1 MDQVPSASSEQPV
14 CMESS
19 PVDACSKKTEDHLD
33 GKDNSLIEG
42 MYLSANM
49 EIELIGEN
57 TAKISKEDCGDA
69 ELVQNVS
76 DHPLCVLLEGADA
89 NLLGDIP
96 TSHIQSGPAHY
107 QGQDLHNLF
116 KLMQG
121 LQKLVAEC
129 KDAIVNNNQLQ
140 MCKDLLKRMVH
151 AVAAHVIHLAG
162 QTKVYVPSVT
172 IQELEAFAQ
181 MSLWNKSAVR
191 VFADNF
197 VVFHGINKTHT
208 ALQSVIDH
216 FHIHI
221 KGLKAKRQ
229 KQSKPAT
236 VQKLCSEQENRK
248 QCIWTLPQ
256 TAYSVALLTAI
267 QKFAWDKQGAWPYLW
282 NSQAE
287 YSPSIAFVPGL
298 PINTYRSER
307 LSMKN
312 MYARHSAGPRVS
324 TISLFLD
331 LPTGLNVF
339 QVLQTSETGDYM
351 QM

>member
-69 ELVQNVS
+69 ELVQN
-76 DHPLCVLLEGADA
+76 GADA

-236 VQKLCSEQENRK
+236 VQKLCS
-248 QCIWTLPQ
+248 IWTLPQ

-307 LSMKN
+307 LSISSCNQESNIQLSILLGKTCMPGI
-312 MYARHSAGPRVS
+312 AQGLGSALSVC
-324 TISLFLD
+324 SL
-331 LPTGLNVF
+331 
-339 QVLQTSETGDYM
+339 TSPLA
-351 QM
+351 